1 MVFIVL
7 CLLLLVFSFSEILV
21 YNEEVLLAL
30 CFIGFIDFLYSTSA
44 TSITDDF
51 DLQTK
56 KLISDLL
63 QALDAKMNEELA
75 LYASAKNVTQFS
87 NQIDILQL
95 LFELEYLYSTS
106 LSQSLISEASSS
118 FTSRITDSIKLTET
132 KEKYIQSY
140 IIKKYMFLSL
150 FKSSTKLSMGM
161 SSSSAKAVIYSNYAL
176 LAEIK
181 LTG

>member
-1 MVFIVL
+1 
-7 CLLLLVFSFSEILV
+7 
-21 YNEEVLLAL
+21 
-30 CFIGFIDFLYSTSA
+30 
-44 TSITDDF
+44 
-51 DLQTK
+51 
-56 KLISDLL
+56 
-63 QALDAKMNEELA
+63 MNEELA